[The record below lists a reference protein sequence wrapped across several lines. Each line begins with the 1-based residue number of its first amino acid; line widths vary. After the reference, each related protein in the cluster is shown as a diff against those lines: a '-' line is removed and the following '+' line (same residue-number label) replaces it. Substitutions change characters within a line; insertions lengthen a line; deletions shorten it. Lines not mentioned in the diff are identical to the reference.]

1 VLPVFDAG
9 ARKARA
15 AAAQALIREREAQ
28 YRQTVLRA
36 LEEVEVALAGLAADD
51 RALDARRTLLDLA
64 LTDLRQAETR
74 RRAGREGV
82 LPSLELQIN
91 RATAAAQT
99 IEAEREKLRSWVA
112 LVRALGTG
120 PTPDRETATP

>member
-1 VLPVFDAG
+1 VFDAG

-36 LEEVEVALAGLAADD
+36 LEEVEVALAGLDADD
-51 RALDARRTLLDLA
+51 RALDARRTLLELA

-74 RRAGREGV
+74 RKAGRESV
-82 LPSLELQIN
+82 LPSLELQIH

-99 IEAEREKLRSWVA
+99 VEAEREKLRSWVA